1 MPTVSSPSLSFRSS
15 TCHSTWKLKR
25 RVDEYKEFRGKPL
38 SRISTKVLEYVVK
51 AFFDPRLG
59 KRKHNVFLWSHDRF
73 VLPLVW
79 NVTTDEMLLRQ
90 QAVTDMAIV
99 STRPISQEGRV
110 HLEDQLIQQHLNDLE
125 LTTTQPFKKMAAV
138 QESIAG
144 VHGRRLCKLLH
155 QDHFPFVSSGPG
167 AAWERCDPH
176 LSCRR
181 GQHCVQL
188 PGRGRRAKVTGN

>member
-1 MPTVSSPSLSFRSS
+1 M
-15 TCHSTWKLKR
+15 
-25 RVDEYKEFRGKPL
+25 
-38 SRISTKVLEYVVK
+38 K